1 MKLLTQILSGV
12 PEFPRLL
19 AALDSGGCP
28 AAGVRPVRRP
38 PSPLCRRDLA
48 ADGRPVVL
56 LCADET
62 EADRLAEDLT
72 AFTGQAVRRLS
83 ARDFTF
89 HNAAVVSRQWEHRG
103 FRRCGAG
110 GGESPL
116 TVCTVESLLQR
127 TLPGALLTQCAQM
140 LRVGE
145 SHVCRAGRAPL
156 GWRATP
162 GASRWRA
169 WGSLP
174 CGRHPGR
181 FLPRL

>member
-28 AAGVRPVRRP
+28 AAVSGLSAVHRAHF
-38 PSPLCRRDLA
+38 A
-48 ADGRPVVL
+48 AGIWQQTGRPVVL

-89 HNAAVVSRQWEHRG
+89 HNAAVVSRQWEHR
-103 FRRCGAG
+103 RLSALRALAA
-110 GGESPL
+110 GESPL

-127 TLPGALLTQCAQM
+127 TLPRALLTQCAQM
-140 LRVGE
+140 LRVPR
-145 SHVCRAGRAPL
+145 SARAGRAPL
-156 GWRATP
+156 GGGLHPVRAGGGR
-162 GASRWRA
+162 GAVCPA
-169 WGSLP
+169 
-174 CGRHPGR
+174 GRHPGR

>member
-28 AAGVRPVRRP
+28 AAVSGLSAVHRAHF
-38 PSPLCRRDLA
+38 A
-48 ADGRPVVL
+48 AGIWQQTGRPVVL

-83 ARDFTF
+83 ARDFTY

-103 FRRCGAG
+103 FRRCG
-110 GGESPL
+110 
-116 TVCTVESLLQR
+116 
-127 TLPGALLTQCAQM
+127 
-140 LRVGE
+140 
-145 SHVCRAGRAPL
+145 
-156 GWRATP
+156 
-162 GASRWRA
+162 RWRR
-169 WGSLP
+169 GSLP
-174 CGRHPGR
+174 
-181 FLPRL
+181 

>member
-28 AAGVRPVRRP
+28 AAVSGLSAVHRAHF
-38 PSPLCRRDLA
+38 A
-48 ADGRPVVL
+48 AGIWQQTGRPVVL

-89 HNAAVVSRQWEHRG
+89 HNAAVVSRQWEHR
-103 FRRCGAG
+103 RL
-110 GGESPL
+110 S
-116 TVCTVESLLQR
+116 
-127 TLPGALLTQCAQM
+127 AL
-140 LRVGE
+140 
-145 SHVCRAGRAPL
+145 RALA
-156 GWRATP
+156 A
-162 GASRWRA
+162 
-169 WGSLP
+169 GSLP
-174 CGRHPGR
+174 
-181 FLPRL
+181 